1 LSQLAVI
8 QYLTNFYYS
17 TETPPES
24 GTEAT
29 LFDPSG
35 NLATIA
41 REETVPFAV
50 VIVIVEPFVPELQ
63 NKRSRAFGNLRRR
76 FLVFLLPLYRNT
88 RGFLGIIFNS
98 FSPGSVV
105 ADIEVLYNSTEPIP
119 TAEEVQSPIAEARDN
134 GSAIFNISSLQVE
147 REGES
152 HSTNN
157 IHR

>member
-1 LSQLAVI
+1 MSQLAVI

-24 GTEAT
+24 STEAT
-29 LFDPSG
+29 VYDPSG
-35 NLATIA
+35 NLQTIP

-88 RGFLGIIFNS
+88 RGFLGFIFIS
-98 FSPGSVV
+98 FSPGSIV

-119 TAEEVQSPIAEARDN
+119 TAEEVQSPIAEAIFL
-134 GSAIFNISSLQVE
+134 SATFNISSLQLE

-152 HSTNN
+152 RSTNN

>member
-1 LSQLAVI
+1 V
-8 QYLTNFYYS
+8 Y
-17 TETPPES
+17 
-24 GTEAT
+24 
-29 LFDPSG
+29 DPSG
-35 NLATIA
+35 NLQTIP

-88 RGFLGIIFNS
+88 RGFLGFIFIS
-98 FSPGSVV
+98 FSPGSIV

-119 TAEEVQSPIAEARDN
+119 TAEEVQSPIAEAIFL
-134 GSAIFNISSLQVE
+134 SATFNISSLQLE

-152 HSTNN
+152 RSTNN